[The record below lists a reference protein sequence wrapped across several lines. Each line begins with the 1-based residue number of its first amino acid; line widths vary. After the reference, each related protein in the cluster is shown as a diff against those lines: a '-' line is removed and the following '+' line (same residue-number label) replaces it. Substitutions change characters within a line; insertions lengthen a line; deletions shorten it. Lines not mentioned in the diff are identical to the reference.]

1 MQLNSRERKAG
12 GGGRGITRNEN
23 KSGLPFSNLSCFS
36 WKTRLVKTHFQE
48 LWEAVIIAKDLHIDD
63 LLHQMKLN
71 DTIIPNE
78 DLAEQFASMLKKR

>member
-48 LWEAVIIAKDLHIDD
+48 LWEAVIIAKDLNIDD
-63 LLHQMKLN
+63 LLDQMKLN

-78 DLAEQFASMLKKR
+78 DLAEQFS